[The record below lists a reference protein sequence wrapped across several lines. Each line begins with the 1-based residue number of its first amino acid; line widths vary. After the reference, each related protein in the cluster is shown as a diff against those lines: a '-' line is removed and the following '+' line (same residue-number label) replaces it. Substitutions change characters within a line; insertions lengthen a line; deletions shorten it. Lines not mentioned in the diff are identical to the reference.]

1 MRRVYSKSP
10 KVLGAS
16 FKACQVYD
24 LKHLPLMLLG
34 AKPSTCTFGSPK
46 TLHGSFSRRKQSMGL
61 PNSTVSGRASNM

>member
-34 AKPSTCTFGSPK
+34 AKP
-46 TLHGSFSRRKQSMGL
+46 
-61 PNSTVSGRASNM
+61 